1 MVGWKGDGNK
11 KQKPPTHTQNH
22 LLTHT
27 RVCVLY
33 SPENKKN
40 NESKK
45 KQKFSLS
52 LCPKNEKT
60 RCFILLFNRKSLP
73 FWPHCIDVASRPQ
86 VFIDSLSLAWVVP
99 LLCVKWMAVCSVY
112 KVKES
117 RRKWWGVCVV
127 TLTPYG
133 DRLSIYT
140 AVSFPGTLLFLLVVV
155 AFSQLFMADHKNA
168 HHRFFG
174 ERVSSAFKK
183 DKFFDLVLVVARA
196 PIKDGGRQKSQ
207 AN

>member
-1 MVGWKGDGNK
+1 MGTRNK
-11 KQKPPTHTQNH
+11 SHQHTHRTTYLHTLECVYYTVPKTKRIMNQRKNKNFLSLSVQKMKKPDVLFYYLTGKVCHFGRIVSTLPAGLKY
-22 LLTHT
+22 LLT
-27 RVCVLY
+27 L
-33 SPENKKN
+33 
-40 NESKK
+40 
-45 KQKFSLS
+45 
-52 LCPKNEKT
+52 
-60 RCFILLFNRKSLP
+60 
-73 FWPHCIDVASRPQ
+73 
-86 VFIDSLSLAWVVP
+86 SLSLAWVVP

>member
-1 MVGWKGDGNK
+1 MGTRNK
-11 KQKPPTHTQNH
+11 SHQHTHRTTYLHTLECVYYTVPKTKRIMNQRKNKNFLSVQKM
-22 LLTHT
+22 
-27 RVCVLY
+27 
-33 SPENKKN
+33 K
-40 NESKK
+40 
-45 KQKFSLS
+45 
-52 LCPKNEKT
+52 KT
-60 RCFILLFNRKSLP
+60 RCFILLFNRKKFWP

-140 AVSFPGTLLFLLVVV
+140 AVSFPGTL
-155 AFSQLFMADHKNA
+155 DYYC
-168 HHRFFG
+168 
-174 ERVSSAFKK
+174 
-183 DKFFDLVLVVARA
+183 
-196 PIKDGGRQKSQ
+196 
-207 AN
+207 

>member
-1 MVGWKGDGNK
+1 MK
-11 KQKPPTHTQNH
+11 
-22 LLTHT
+22 
-27 RVCVLY
+27 
-33 SPENKKN
+33 
-40 NESKK
+40 
-45 KQKFSLS
+45 
-52 LCPKNEKT
+52 KT
-60 RCFILLFNRKSLP
+60 RCFILLFNRKKFWP

-140 AVSFPGTLLFLLVVV
+140 AVSFPGTLDYYCQQQSRFLNYLWLITKTPTID
-155 AFSQLFMADHKNA
+155 FSAKESRLLL
-168 HHRFFG
+168 
-174 ERVSSAFKK
+174 K
-183 DKFFDLVLVVARA
+183 DKFFDLVLVGGSCPNQRWRPTKVA
-196 PIKDGGRQKSQ
+196 SQ
-207 AN
+207 LRDAHKKIFFMFQIR